1 MIKYNPKDWF
11 GLIFE
16 FHKSDTLR
24 KLIYVIII
32 YALFTAV
39 VVYIELNFLHFET
52 TTTIHSLVGFIIGLL
67 LVFRTNTAYDRW
79 WEGRKLL
86 GSLVNTSRNLAIK
99 IHSLIDKQDL
109 QTRNFYSK
117 MITNYCYS
125 LKEHLRDNRDLNE
138 IQSIDSFQ
146 KNNYEE
152 INHFP
157 NTIMKEIFIK
167 NKELLDKKVIS
178 GEVFITIDNETKIF
192 TEIIGACERIKKT
205 PIPYSYNIF
214 IKKFIF
220 VYTLTLPFGLTSTMF
235 YYWTVPICVF
245 ILYIL
250 ASLELLAEEIE
261 NPFGKDPNDLPVD
274 DICDHIKENVEEILI
289 SKT

>member
-109 QTRNFYSK
+109 QKRNFYSK

-289 SKT
+289 SNT

>member
-125 LKEHLRDNRDLNE
+125 LKEHLRDNRDLNV

-289 SKT
+289 SNT

>member
-138 IQSIDSFQ
+138 IQSIASFQ

-289 SKT
+289 SNT